1 VFSIKKQ
8 LFLIGKH
15 FSFLKT
21 GGQAIEGGGFVG
33 SWREVA
39 GMTVR
44 KRTTLVVVCGFG
56 ALRYMFFV
64 TCPAGDCL
72 CGSPPLWAIVFVGA
86 HPCGRLPLGNW
97 GQIPIVFCACL
108 SALVARLRAFVGF
121 FSVKTKAWGQ
131 FCFE

>member
-86 HPCGRLPLGNW
+86 HPWVIGVRSQLF
-97 GQIPIVFCACL
+97 I
-108 SALVARLRAFVGF
+108 ALN
-121 FSVKTKAWGQ
+121 SS
-131 FCFE
+131 

>member
-56 ALRYMFFV
+56 ALRYMFFCHRPSRHGSRIGV
-64 TCPAGDCL
+64 RDDRWGVLDDTKK
-72 CGSPPLWAIVFVGA
+72 CGM
-86 HPCGRLPLGNW
+86 
-97 GQIPIVFCACL
+97 
-108 SALVARLRAFVGF
+108 
-121 FSVKTKAWGQ
+121 TKYWRPGWRPG
-131 FCFE
+131 

>member
-64 TCPAGDCL
+64 TAPAGMDP
-72 CGSPPLWAIVFVGA
+72 GSGSGMTVGGSWMTLKNA
-86 HPCGRLPLGNW
+86 G
-97 GQIPIVFCACL
+97 
-108 SALVARLRAFVGF
+108 
-121 FSVKTKAWGQ
+121 
-131 FCFE
+131 

>member
-56 ALRYMFFV
+56 ALREMFFCHLPCRRLSLWEPTPV
-64 TCPAGDCL
+64 GDCL
-72 CGSPPLWAIVFVGA
+72 WVIGVRSQLF
-86 HPCGRLPLGNW
+86 
-97 GQIPIVFCACL
+97 
-108 SALVARLRAFVGF
+108 SALA
-121 FSVKTKAWGQ
+121 
-131 FCFE
+131 

>member
-86 HPCGRLPLGNW
+86 HHW
-97 GQIPIVFCACL
+97 
-108 SALVARLRAFVGF
+108 
-121 FSVKTKAWGQ
+121 
-131 FCFE
+131 